1 MTVIYERDNFADK
14 LIAAVFCTSPKII
27 ILFKFTVTTFMI
39 LITGGH
45 NRLIFQ
51 TKNNLTITDEQLD
64 LLVEGL
70 LPTMQEFFDSEIGKS
85 IYAKY
90 LKENDNTEKQAA

>member
-14 LIAAVFCTSPKII
+14 LIAAAFCASPKII
-27 ILFKFTVTTFMI
+27 IPFKSIATTFMI

-45 NRLIFQ
+45 NRLVFQ
-51 TKNNLTITDEQLD
+51 TKNNLIITDEQLD

-70 LPTMQEFFDSEIGKS
+70 LPSMQEFFDSEIGKS
-85 IYAKY
+85 IYA
-90 LKENDNTEKQAA
+90 

>member
-1 MTVIYERDNFADK
+1 
-14 LIAAVFCTSPKII
+14 
-27 ILFKFTVTTFMI
+27 MI
-39 LITGGH
+39 LITWGH

-70 LPTMQEFFDSEIGKS
+70 LPTMQEFFDSEIGES
-85 IYAKY
+85 IYAEY
-90 LKENDNTEKQAA
+90 LKENYNTEKQAAWIFRSENFLTKIYSLSL

>member
-1 MTVIYERDNFADK
+1 
-14 LIAAVFCTSPKII
+14 
-27 ILFKFTVTTFMI
+27 MI

-51 TKNNLTITDEQLD
+51 NKNNLTITDEQLD

-70 LPTMQEFFDSEIGKS
+70 LPSMQEFFDSEIGKA
-85 IYAKY
+85 IYAEY

>member
-1 MTVIYERDNFADK
+1 M
-14 LIAAVFCTSPKII
+14 AAAFCTSPKII
-27 ILFKFTVTTFMI
+27 ILFKFIAIPFMI

-51 TKNNLTITDEQLD
+51 TKNNLIITDEQLD

-70 LPTMQEFFDSEIGKS
+70 LPSMQEFFDSEIWKS
-85 IYAKY
+85 IYVEY
-90 LKENDNTEKQAA
+90 LKDNYNTEKQAA